1 MKSLYP
7 TIRKLLTAING
18 KGYLILVNRKMVYSE
33 KIDRMCTLLEL
44 NQLIPID
51 QYYKDRPEKKRK
63 KNDNRRFVGENILS
77 SFKEIDILRKLVQI
91 WDKVKDGEK
100 DGEGKAKT

>member
-33 KIDRMCTLLEL
+33 KLDRMCTLLEL

-51 QYYKDRPEKKRK
+51 QYYELHPEKKRRK
-63 KNDNRRFVGENILS
+63 KDNRRFVAENILS

-91 WDKVKDGEK
+91 WDKVKDGEQ
-100 DGEGKAKT
+100 DGEAKE